1 MSELMLKNKKKEATK
16 AVAVTPTQDQQP
28 LMRETAVDLDNPSP
42 AQIKYLQRTIGNQA
56 IQRVVQ
62 RTVIQRKMTVG
73 SVGDKY
79 EQEADSV
86 AKQVVGRLNNPQ
98 QDVTQ
103 RQEEEDELQM
113 MPIATVQRQEDEDE
127 LQMMPISTVQRQE
140 EEELQMKPSSTMDGE
155 ELSSDV
161 EGQIQNAKGSGR
173 PLDSNTQSSMGQAFN
188 ADFSGVN
195 IHTNGQ
201 SDTLNRSLQARA
213 FTSGQDIFFRSG
225 EYNPNSG
232 GGQELLAHELTH
244 TIQQGASSTGVQ
256 QKLLHTNHPP
266 ETNSRDTPSPVVQR
280 NTTSTIQRT
289 VNATNFTELVKEQE
303 EFQTLVK
310 ETPGDFAGKVTT
322 AGFEYEFAEMT
333 DGPLRGVSHAEVG
346 QATKGMPYTG
356 IPFILETDASNA
368 LELVTPP
375 FLLDTIADDK
385 PIPDPDEVQTVNE
398 IIEPTVQGYA
408 ASGLT
413 IRELASK
420 LGSHGIPFELFDTV
434 SLERGNMTPNTPDEV
449 DRRTTITKSS
459 VGDTI
464 LGTLKKGG
472 DTHVNFAT
480 DAQTYVE
487 MQEDYEDEH
496 QGEQTDNFADVFLQI
511 EHDIKEMIYQHLF
524 KSEIGENKD
533 QITQVRAAVKNTTDA
548 VANIYRA
555 SGTAKSQLRSEAIQ
569 KFGYSAVK
577 KEFGSSNRANTITP
591 KIEKIL
597 KTISTTHVRPG
608 QIENT
613 KNGLDNLLSSIR
625 DVTNSK
631 NEELNKDVRSIQKRH
646 PSATGIDTL
655 KTMVQSQL
663 EALPTAIGQAKEALD
678 NFPII
683 GTSNGNLKTFAHLM
697 ARTLSGQLSVIAQ
710 ERLLAAQ
717 KARFGDSR
725 RKMGGE
731 VGDGLL
737 FEQFTSSRVKDVN
750 QVWIKDTLMNIGLGI
765 LTKDDWTQV
774 QAMVS
779 DDAFK
784 AQFDTYE
791 LPPNLG
797 KRSVGPNMLGDK
809 GKLEVTAKFRTA
821 VKGALGQMKTDI
833 KSKRLLKEKK
843 NWGGWGG
850 KVDSSSIFMGPSKRP
865 DLFTHDKKHIG
876 ARQDTYLNSEK
887 VQMPGISDGK
897 RLHVVESRMD
907 TVERL
912 RKLKERYGRKESTV
926 EEDSL
931 EDTTGIVGRSR
942 GVGVLEAPE
951 ESIGGTDMEEEMPE
965 FVVGGP
971 PKSGGLSEW
980 LSDEND
986 DPFSFD

>member
-1 MSELMLKNKKKEATK
+1 MSELMLKSKKKEATNTI
-16 AVAVTPTQDQQP
+16 AVAPAQDQQP
-28 LMRETAVDLDNPSP
+28 LMRKTAVDFVNPSP
-42 AQIKYLQRTIGNQA
+42 AQIKYLQRTMGNQA
-56 IQRVVQ
+56 IRRAVQ

-73 SVGDKY
+73 PVGDKY

-86 AKQVVGRLNNPQ
+86 AKQVVGRLNNSQ
-98 QDVTQ
+98 QDFTQ
-103 RQEEEDELQM
+103 RQEEDEELQM
-113 MPIATVQRQEDEDE
+113 MPIA
-127 LQMMPISTVQRQE
+127 TVQRQE
-140 EEELQMKPSSTMDGE
+140 EEELQMKPSSTMDGG

-161 EGQIQNAKGSGR
+161 EGQIQSAKGGGR

-266 ETNSRDTPSPVVQR
+266 ETNSPDTPSPVVQR

-346 QATKGMPYTG
+346 KATKGMPYTG

-496 QGEQTDNFADVFLQI
+496 HYEQTDNFANVFLEI
-511 EHDIKEMIYQHLF
+511 ERDIKDMIQASLF
-524 KSEIGENKD
+524 KTEVDDGQEDMD
-533 QITQVRAAVKNTTDA
+533 QVRSTVRGALAQLSDFMTQVYGFHSMIKSNHSFKGRFRDFNPIRSDKIGNHVTYIQNT
-548 VANIYRA
+548 
-555 SGTAKSQLRSEAIQ
+555 
-569 KFGYSAVK
+569 
-577 KEFGSSNRANTITP
+577 
-591 KIEKIL
+591 L
-597 KTISTTHVRPG
+597 KRDTVRPG
-608 QIENT
+608 QISEMQAALAAIPSEIDDIIPRNNASINT
-613 KNGLDNLLSSIR
+613 KLISFEKDYGELS
-625 DVTNSK
+625 DK
-631 NEELNKDVRSIQKRH
+631 NIVERTMRPKVDIIS
-646 PSATGIDTL
+646 SAL
-655 KTMVQSQL
+655 SQ
-663 EALPTAIGQAKEALD
+663 ASDSLD

-683 GTSNGNLKTFAHLM
+683 GSSNSNLKTFAHLM
-697 ARTLSGQLSVIAQ
+697 ARTLSGQLSVVAQ

-717 KARFGDSR
+717 KARFGNSS

-731 VGDGLL
+731 NGEGLK
-737 FEQFTSSRVKDVN
+737 FEQYTSSRVKDVN

-765 LTKDDWTQV
+765 LTKEDWKQV

-779 DDAFK
+779 DDTFK
-784 AQFDTYE
+784 TQFDTYE
-791 LPPNLG
+791 LPETLGRRTSGPNLLSTDQ
-797 KRSVGPNMLGDK
+797 KK
-809 GKLEVTAKFRTA
+809 EITKKFRKG

-843 NWGGWGG
+843 HWSGVGGD
-850 KVDSSSIFMGPSKRP
+850 VDLSGIFMGPSSRP

-912 RKLKERYGRKESTV
+912 RKLKEKYGRREPEV
-926 EEDSL
+926 EDEL
-931 EDTTGIVGRSR
+931 EEDTTGIVGRSR
-942 GVGVLEAPE
+942 GVGVLKGPV
-951 ESIGGTDMEEEMPE
+951 ESGDSMEMEEEMPE
-965 FVVGGP
+965 FVVGAP

-986 DPFSFD
+986 DPFSF